1 MSKRQQLCLIG
12 IFIPLF
18 YLSGVPSF
26 WKGIVF
32 ALVGLYLIAFA
43 YRVRI
48 ESITVSHEEVVHVA
62 SGASAQT
69 MDTDTQAQ
77 SQVVRPDGTA

>member
-26 WKGIVF
+26 WKGIIF
-32 ALVGLYLIAFA
+32 ALIGLYLIAFA
-43 YRVRI
+43 YRTRI
-48 ESITVSHEEVVHVA
+48 ESITVSHEEVVHAASVA
-62 SGASAQT
+62 STQM
-69 MDTDTQAQ
+69 MDTDAQTQ